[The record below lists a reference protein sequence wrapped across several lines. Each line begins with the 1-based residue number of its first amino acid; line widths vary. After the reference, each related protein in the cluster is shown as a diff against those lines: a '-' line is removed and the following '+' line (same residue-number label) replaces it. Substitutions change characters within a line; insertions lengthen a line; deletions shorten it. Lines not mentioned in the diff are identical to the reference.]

1 MLHRRSLLHR
11 LSLLL
16 LFLSLSGCATYQ
28 TPGAGVPLADPT
40 ASGAGGEAE
49 SRQPTAA
56 FPARIALVRVQAAGY
71 GTTNPACH
79 GTGRY
84 CMMTVRSIESERDIQ
99 RLQELPQVAGV
110 DSVPLALVPQ
120 SLNSVDELRPVAE
133 ALNADLLLLYT
144 LDTRF
149 TIDQAEY
156 APLAVIKPGF
166 LPNRD
171 ARVTAKTSGELVDVR
186 SGFVYCKAETTAWR
200 DQNAAVWAT
209 RTTIED
215 ERRIAERA
223 SFELFVDKFA
233 SLWRDVVANYGMKGS

>member
-1 MLHRRSLLHR
+1 MLHR

-16 LFLSLSGCATYQ
+16 LLLSLSGCATYR
-28 TPGAGVPLADPT
+28 TPGAGVPLAELT
-40 ASGAGGEAE
+40 AAGAAAG
-49 SRQPTAA
+49 RQPGAA

-71 GTTNPACH
+71 GTTNGACY

-84 CMMTVRSIESERDIQ
+84 CVMTVRNIESERDIQ
-99 RLQELPQVAGV
+99 RLQQLPQVAGV
-110 DSVPLALVPQ
+110 DSVPPDRVPPT
-120 SLNSVDELRPVAE
+120 LNTVGELRPVAR

-149 TIDQAEY
+149 TVDQAEY
-156 APLAVIKPGF
+156 DPLADIKPGF

-171 ARVTAKTSGELVDVR
+171 ARVTTKTAAALVDVG

-215 ERRIAERA
+215 ERRITETA

-233 SLWRDVVANYGMKGS
+233 LLWRDVVATYGMKGR